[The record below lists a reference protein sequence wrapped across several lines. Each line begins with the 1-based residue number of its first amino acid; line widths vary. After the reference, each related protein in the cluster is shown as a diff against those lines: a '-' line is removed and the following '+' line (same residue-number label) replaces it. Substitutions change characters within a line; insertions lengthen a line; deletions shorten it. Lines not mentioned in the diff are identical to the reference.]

1 MCPVQEDTNGTTGTF
16 VLVNEVQQGEEDQRQ
31 EEGGIQVQ
39 DYQPCCPK
47 TFVIA
52 AVNHQTEFM
61 IIWFYVEI
69 TSYSHCYVY
78 SHASGK

>member
-1 MCPVQEDTNGTTGTF
+1 MVHVSVSAKPMCLVQEDTNGTTGTF
-16 VLVNEVQQGEEDQRQ
+16 VLVNEVQQEEEDKQQ

-52 AVNHQTEFM
+52 AVNHQTGFM
-61 IIWFYVEI
+61 IICRNY
-69 TSYSHCYVY
+69 
-78 SHASGK
+78 

>member
-16 VLVNEVQQGEEDQRQ
+16 VLVNEVQQGEEDKQQ

-39 DYQPCCPK
+39 SGCPE

-52 AVNHQTEFM
+52 AVNHQTGFM
-61 IIWFYVEI
+61 IICRNY
-69 TSYSHCYVY
+69 
-78 SHASGK
+78 